1 MEFKIGDR
9 VLVKKELLKRA
20 IDTQWHTS
28 IGCDSPM
35 NEKDWRSAEV
45 NNFIFIIKSQLNR
58 QGFYKVCGSDGRSVC
73 PDLWPDNLLMPLFNS
88 LE

>member
-20 IDTQWHTS
+20 IDTQWRTS
-28 IGCDSPM
+28 TGYSSPM
-35 NEKDWRSAEV
+35 NRKDWRSAEV
-45 NNFIFIIKSQLNR
+45 NNFVFIVKSQLIR
-58 QGFYKVCGSDGRSVC
+58 GGFYQVCGSNGRAVY
-73 PDLWPDNLLMPLFNS
+73 PDLWPDNLLAPIFNS